1 MKRFI
6 LNVSQQRVQVQV
18 VPDEALIHCN
28 QFQSPKNERLIHY
41 IEQAGYDSICL
52 DQTLDIFNKK
62 RISHYKTFRTDGSWI
77 WSSDLNYYTIHHG
90 FLWPAQF
97 MQHLGSQKEP
107 LSSEELLAS
116 ILSEYRATLRFIL
129 FGVVPVHEKLLEY
142 QFVPLGYC
150 QLK

>member
-6 LNVSQQRVQVQV
+6 FNVSQRRVEVQV
-18 VPDEALIHCN
+18 VTDESIIHCN
-28 QFQSPKNERLIHY
+28 QFQLSKNERLIHY

-90 FLWPAQF
+90 FIWPAKF
-97 MQHLGSQKEP
+97 MEHIDSKKEP
-107 LSSEELLAS
+107 LFSEELLDS
-116 ILSEYRATLRFIL
+116 ILLDYRATLRFIL
-129 FGVVPVHEKLLEY
+129 FGVVPIHEKLLEY
-142 QFVPLGYC
+142 RFIPLEY
-150 QLK
+150 